1 MKKVVSFI
9 LSFLIVFSVSITS
22 FASTTALDNQIRE
35 SEDKNLKKVV
45 ENFISSNMSVT
56 FLSKGNYD
64 MVDKDSIIFKEY
76 LIKRNK
82 AMDLILRESK
92 EVTVTGNST
101 NEETLFEEYDISD
114 DENNENIKNISV
126 KVTELFNY
134 KGEESKPK
142 ASISY
147 NVKLLMV
154 KREDGWKVWVADTDN
169 KLSNPYDSNYDI
181 FSKVPRPVSDVNANS
196 DVRRTFKHNNIGKNL
211 YDLNKYSSDWE
222 KNIVDAYKNKV
233 DLEKSHSVD
242 DEITYESPNIDDTSS
257 ALLRSSSGSV
267 GRGKMFEYMKK
278 YARNPNTAKYIFFDR
293 GDCANFG
300 SQVLYEGGATP
311 GGKVYIDGEY
321 RLWGNWPQ
329 SVLHPTRYGDAW
341 AQANYLMAFILN
353 NDGIGPQG
361 YLMKD
366 GKDLVTGDFTFLNN
380 GSRWFH
386 TTIVTHG
393 TGSNDPRIACHSP
406 NVFDRRL
413 YSFDWGKRNEK
424 GYVKIKYLY

>member
-1 MKKVVSFI
+1 MKKRVTFI
-9 LSFLIVFSVSITS
+9 LSFIIIFSISIII
-22 FASTTALDNQIRE
+22 FASPTAFNNKIE
-35 SEDKNLKKVV
+35 KSEDENLKNVV
-45 ENFISSNMSVT
+45 ESFISSNMSVT

-64 MVDKDSIIFKEY
+64 MVDKDAIFFKEY

-92 EVTVTGNST
+92 EVTVTENST

-142 ASISY
+142 AAISY

-196 DVRRTFKHNNIGKNL
+196 DVRRTFKHNNMGKNL

-233 DLEKSHSVD
+233 DLEKFHSVD
-242 DEITYESPNIDDTSS
+242 DEITYESH
-257 ALLRSSSGSV
+257 
-267 GRGKMFEYMKK
+267 KK
-278 YARNPNTAKYIFFDR
+278 
-293 GDCANFG
+293 
-300 SQVLYEGGATP
+300 
-311 GGKVYIDGEY
+311 
-321 RLWGNWPQ
+321 
-329 SVLHPTRYGDAW
+329 
-341 AQANYLMAFILN
+341 
-353 NDGIGPQG
+353 
-361 YLMKD
+361 
-366 GKDLVTGDFTFLNN
+366 
-380 GSRWFH
+380 
-386 TTIVTHG
+386 
-393 TGSNDPRIACHSP
+393 
-406 NVFDRRL
+406 
-413 YSFDWGKRNEK
+413 
-424 GYVKIKYLY
+424 